1 MKIWGT
7 NKIPQKYRDFRASTW
22 IEKLVLKS
30 CSYGNF
36 GHLVQSKL
44 EKFQRAFM
52 KTPQNSSYFSIHV
65 DPLKSIYF

>member
-36 GHLVQSKL
+36 GHLMQSDNDYDVYML
-44 EKFQRAFM
+44 
-52 KTPQNSSYFSIHV
+52 HV
-65 DPLKSIYF
+65 YLYEFICITYKIII